1 MKFEIIQNQDNG
13 KFYFH
18 LKAKNGQ
25 IILSSQGYTGKPAC
39 KKGIESVRTNGTDE
53 SNFEVKESNDGKHFF
68 NLIAA
73 NKQVVGTSQMYKG
86 MDGLKKGIQSVMTN
100 APDATVEDLTAA
112 S

>member
-1 MKFEIIQNQDNG
+1 MKFEIIQNQENG
-13 KFYFH
+13 KFFFH

-39 KKGIESVRTNGTDE
+39 KKGVESVRTNAADKA
-53 SNFEVKESNDGKHFF
+53 NFEVKESKDGKHYF

-86 MDGLKKGIQSVMTN
+86 MDGVEKGINSVMTN
-100 APDATVEDLTAA
+100 APEAPVEDLAAA